1 MTMQL
6 SMTMSKCCNL
16 GHTTTA
22 VTVAL
27 VNVKCNGIRVVWCWN
42 DWGTEGRKEYKATYE
57 YQAKGKAE
65 TEKFQGAIAGSSVLA
80 PPTLE
85 SWYVCL
91 GFNNFASIN
100 HETRKMLIGL
110 TRTPHYIGYRT
121 GLSSS
126 LLECILCPVMQN
138 VQDLKSLQVKGTAT
152 P

>member
-1 MTMQL
+1 MFFLDQL
-6 SMTMSKCCNL
+6 YCHLLYVIT
-16 GHTTTA
+16 
-22 VTVAL
+22 
-27 VNVKCNGIRVVWCWN
+27 RQYFY
-42 DWGTEGRKEYKATYE
+42 GR
-57 YQAKGKAE
+57 
-65 TEKFQGAIAGSSVLA
+65 
-80 PPTLE
+80 
-85 SWYVCL
+85 
-91 GFNNFASIN
+91 FNNFASIN